1 MLSVLAKA
9 NIMSISITAQEK
21 QILTKVS
28 IPPRPQALMKISQ
41 EAKKTEPNMQVIADA
56 IAEDAAVSAAVLQVV
71 NSAAFRRIKEID
83 SIRQAVMTLGIKRIF
98 PLVKAVALR
107 SALPEND
114 DLKEFWQSSAMV
126 ASACTHF
133 SKLIN
138 KPELVDTVYM
148 LGLFHN
154 AGIPIML
161 QAFDGYNSILA
172 KGLSEGWQDI
182 TDIERIQYQTTHTT
196 LGALLAQQWNLAKPM
211 IEVIYYFHDTDG
223 IFESGELNQMSL
235 YLLAILKLARSVV
248 DGILRGNENT
258 SEWLL
263 VEEQILEFLSLE
275 QMELDEMREKVTI
288 LLKEEN

>member
-1 MLSVLAKA
+1 
-9 NIMSISITAQEK
+9 MSISITAQEK
-21 QILTKVS
+21 QLLAKVS

-41 EAKKTEPNMQVIADA
+41 EAKQPEPNVQVIADA

-71 NSAAFRRIKEID
+71 NSAAFRRVNEIS
-83 SIRQAVMTLGIKRIF
+83 SIHQAVMTLGIKRIF

-138 KPELVDTVYM
+138 KPELADTVYM

-154 AGIPIML
+154 AGVPIML
-161 QAFDGYNSILA
+161 QAFDNYHEVLK
-172 KGLSEGWQDI
+172 KGINEGWQDI
-182 TDIERIQYQTTHTT
+182 TELERNQFQTTHST

-211 IEVIYYFHDTDG
+211 VEVIYYFHDTEG
-223 IFESGELNQMSL
+223 IFESGELNKISL
-235 YLLAILKLARSVV
+235 YLLAILKLARSAV
-248 DGILRGNENT
+248 DGILRGDENT

-263 VEEQILEFLSLE
+263 VEDQILEFLSLE
-275 QMELDEMREKVTI
+275 QMELDDMREKVIT
-288 LLKEEN
+288 LLKEEKD